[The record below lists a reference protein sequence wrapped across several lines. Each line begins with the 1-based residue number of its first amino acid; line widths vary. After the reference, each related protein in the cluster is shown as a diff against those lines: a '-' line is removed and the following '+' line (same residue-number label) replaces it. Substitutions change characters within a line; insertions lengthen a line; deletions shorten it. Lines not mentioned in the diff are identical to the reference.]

1 MTPQQYRPA
10 GVRFGAAYYLE
21 YQPGDDPTR
30 DLDLMQAAHFTVIRV
45 GESTW
50 STWEPADG
58 EFDLDWLQPVLD
70 GAHRRGIGVILGT
83 PTYAAPPWLAHA
95 YPEIAGEPQTGR
107 RQPWGARQEIDI
119 THPAFLFHAERIIRK
134 VVGRY
139 ADHPAVIG
147 FQVDNE
153 PGVIPLHNHGTF
165 VRFLSWLEKRYH
177 TVDRLNEEWGL
188 AYWSHR
194 INQWSELWRPDGNAQ
209 PQYDLAW
216 RTFQNE
222 CTTAFIHW
230 QRDIVREYAREDQFV
245 TTCVAFDRPTIDE
258 AQVSAGLDVAAT
270 NTYYAMQDH
279 LAWGSELRRPEPWVR
294 TGVHGLLEL
303 ADRSYALQQRRFLV
317 TETNAQAIQW
327 ASANYPAYPGQL
339 IQAGLA
345 LVARGAAMIEYWH
358 WHTLHF
364 GTETYWGGVLPH
376 SQLPGRVYDE
386 VQRLGGM
393 LAAVG
398 PHLDDYV
405 PDADVA
411 ILWDTPTKQHYEFTP
426 PLNDGG
432 GTPRRTAYHDI
443 VGAFQRGAVE
453 AGAQVRFLNT
463 EQFRALSAEDLAE
476 RYPVLVAA
484 SQFVASGHDLARMAR
499 YAAHGGTLV
508 VGPRTGYGDLEARAR
523 FAVAPYRLHDAAGLS
538 YEEFSNLDAP
548 LALTGEGMR
557 LSEGARATMWLD
569 GYLPTDA
576 EVLARYDHRRFG
588 AFAAV
593 TRRSHGEGQVVCV
606 GTVPNVALA
615 QDLFRMLVPSPA
627 SAAWAR
633 DEPVT
638 VMSGESA
645 GRRIW
650 FLHNWSE
657 DPAAAV
663 VPSPA
668 VDLVSGEAHPQG
680 ARLELGPWS
689 CLVLADPA

>member
-1 MTPQQYRPA
+1 MTPQAHRPS

-21 YQPGDDPTR
+21 YQPTDDPTR

-50 STWEPADG
+50 STWEPSNG
-58 EFDLDWLQPVLD
+58 EFNLDWLQPVLD
-70 GAHRRGIGVILGT
+70 GAHQRGIGVILGT

-95 YPEIAGEPQTGR
+95 YPEIAGEPQTGQR
-107 RQPWGARQEIDI
+107 HPWGARQEIDI

-134 VVGRY
+134 VVARY

-147 FQVDNE
+147 YQVDNE

-165 VRFLSWLEKRYH
+165 VRFLGWLEKRYH

-188 AYWSHR
+188 TYWSHR

-222 CTTAFIHW
+222 CTTEFIAW

-245 TTCVAFDRPTIDE
+245 TTCVAFDRPTVDE
-258 AQVSAGLDVAAT
+258 GQVSAGLDVAAA
-270 NTYYAMQDH
+270 NAYYAMQDH
-279 LAWGSELRRPEPWVR
+279 LAWDSERERPEPWVR

-345 LVARGAAMIEYWH
+345 LVARGAAMVEYWH
-358 WHTLHF
+358 WHTLHY

-376 SQLPGRVYDE
+376 SQVPGRVYDE
-386 VQRLGGM
+386 VSRLGEV
-393 LAAVG
+393 LAAIG
-398 PHLDDYV
+398 PQLDDYV

-443 VGAFQRGAVE
+443 VGAFQRGAVD
-453 AGAQVRFLNT
+453 AGAQVRFLHT
-463 EQFRALSAEDLAE
+463 EQFRSMSAEELAE

-499 YAAHGGTLV
+499 YAENGGTLV
-508 VGPRTGYGDLEARAR
+508 IGPRTGYGDLEARAR
-523 FAVAPYRLHDAAGLS
+523 YAVAPYRLHDAAGLT

-548 LALTGEGMR
+548 LALIGEGME

-569 GYLPTDA
+569 GYRPTDA
-576 EVLARYDHRRFG
+576 EVLVRYDHRRFG
-588 AFAAV
+588 DFAAV
-593 TRRSHGEGQVVCV
+593 TRRRHGEGSVVSV
-606 GTVPNVALA
+606 GTVPNPALA
-615 QDLFRMLVPSPA
+615 EDLFRMLVPSPTA
-627 SAAWAR
+627 GVWLR

-638 VMSGESA
+638 VMSGECD

-657 DPAAAV
+657 DPAAAT
-663 VPSPA
+663 VPHA
-668 VDLVSGEAHPQG
+668 VVDLVSGAEHPAG
-680 ARLELGPWS
+680 AALEFGPWS
-689 CLVLADPA
+689 SQVLAGPA

>member
-499 YAAHGGTLV
+499 YAEHGGTLV

-523 FAVAPYRLHDAAGLS
+523 YAVAPYRLHDAAGLT

-548 LALTGEGMR
+548 LALIGEGMR

-606 GTVPNVALA
+606 GTVPNAALA

>member
-1 MTPQQYRPA
+1 M
-10 GVRFGAAYYLE
+10 
-21 YQPGDDPTR
+21 
-30 DLDLMQAAHFTVIRV
+30 
-45 GESTW
+45 
-50 STWEPADG
+50 
-58 EFDLDWLQPVLD
+58 
-70 GAHRRGIGVILGT
+70 ILGT

-95 YPEIAGEPQTGR
+95 YPEIAGEPHTGQR
-107 RQPWGARQEIDI
+107 HPWGARQEIDI

-134 VVGRY
+134 VVARY

-147 FQVDNE
+147 YQVDNE

-165 VRFLSWLEKRYH
+165 VRFLGWLEKRYH

-188 AYWSHR
+188 TYWSHR

-222 CTTAFIHW
+222 CTTEFIHW
-230 QRDIVREYAREDQFV
+230 QRDIVREYARKDQFV
-245 TTCVAFDRPTIDE
+245 TTCVAFDRPTVDE
-258 AQVSAGLDVAAT
+258 GQVSAGLDVAAA
-270 NTYYAMQDH
+270 NAYYAMQDH
-279 LAWGSELRRPEPWVR
+279 LAWDSERERPEPWVR

-345 LVARGAAMIEYWH
+345 LVARGAAMVEYWH

-376 SQLPGRVYDE
+376 SQVPGRVYEE
-386 VQRLGGM
+386 VSRLGEV
-393 LAAVG
+393 LAAIG
-398 PHLDDYV
+398 PQLDDYV

-443 VGAFQRGAVE
+443 VGAFQRGAVD
-453 AGAQVRFLNT
+453 AGAQVRFLHT
-463 EQFRALSAEDLAE
+463 EQFRSMSAEELAE

-499 YAAHGGTLV
+499 YAENGGTLV
-508 VGPRTGYGDLEARAR
+508 IGPRTGYGDLEARAR
-523 FAVAPYRLHDAAGLS
+523 YAVAPYRLHDAAGLT

-548 LALTGEGMR
+548 LALIGEGME

-569 GYLPTDA
+569 GYRPTDA
-576 EVLARYDHRRFG
+576 EVLVRYDHRRFG
-588 AFAAV
+588 DFAAV
-593 TRRSHGEGQVVCV
+593 TRRRHGDGRVVSV
-606 GTVPNVALA
+606 GTVPNPALA
-615 QDLFRMLVPSPA
+615 EDLFRMLVPTPTA
-627 SAAWAR
+627 GVWVR

-638 VMSGESA
+638 VMSGEA
-645 GRRIW
+645 DGRRIW

-657 DPAAAV
+657 DPAAAT
-663 VPSPA
+663 VPHA
-668 VDLVSGEAHPQG
+668 VVDLVSGEEHPAG
-680 ARLELGPWS
+680 AALELEPWS

>member
-1 MTPQQYRPA
+1 MTPQQYRPP

-606 GTVPNVALA
+606 GTVPNAALA

>member
-1 MTPQQYRPA
+1 MTPQQYRPP

-279 LAWGSELRRPEPWVR
+279 LAWGSELRRPEPWVP

-606 GTVPNVALA
+606 GTVPNAALA

>member
-1 MTPQQYRPA
+1 MTPQQYRPP

-279 LAWGSELRRPEPWVR
+279 LAWGSELRRPEPWVP

-327 ASANYPAYPGQL
+327 ASAN
-339 IQAGLA
+339 
-345 LVARGAAMIEYWH
+345 
-358 WHTLHF
+358 
-364 GTETYWGGVLPH
+364 
-376 SQLPGRVYDE
+376 
-386 VQRLGGM
+386 
-393 LAAVG
+393 
-398 PHLDDYV
+398 
-405 PDADVA
+405 
-411 ILWDTPTKQHYEFTP
+411 
-426 PLNDGG
+426 
-432 GTPRRTAYHDI
+432 
-443 VGAFQRGAVE
+443 
-453 AGAQVRFLNT
+453 
-463 EQFRALSAEDLAE
+463 
-476 RYPVLVAA
+476 
-484 SQFVASGHDLARMAR
+484 
-499 YAAHGGTLV
+499 
-508 VGPRTGYGDLEARAR
+508 
-523 FAVAPYRLHDAAGLS
+523 
-538 YEEFSNLDAP
+538 
-548 LALTGEGMR
+548 
-557 LSEGARATMWLD
+557 
-569 GYLPTDA
+569 
-576 EVLARYDHRRFG
+576 
-588 AFAAV
+588 
-593 TRRSHGEGQVVCV
+593 
-606 GTVPNVALA
+606 
-615 QDLFRMLVPSPA
+615 
-627 SAAWAR
+627 
-633 DEPVT
+633 
-638 VMSGESA
+638 
-645 GRRIW
+645 
-650 FLHNWSE
+650 
-657 DPAAAV
+657 
-663 VPSPA
+663 
-668 VDLVSGEAHPQG
+668 
-680 ARLELGPWS
+680 
-689 CLVLADPA
+689 

>member
-1 MTPQQYRPA
+1 MTPQQYRPS

-499 YAAHGGTLV
+499 YAEHGGTLV

-606 GTVPNVALA
+606 GTVPNAALA